1 MDLCKTVCRATPTA
15 GGWADTLLASI
26 WAYIVLLWVLMAR
39 CDRVAQLLWSNMAW
53 YKDAFTIFIPKSKT
67 DQGGVRAFHK
77 KLYCADEPSVCP
89 VLSCAVLF
97 FSRTDYRSDFV
108 FPRADTR
115 RSGLRQLGQLI
126 AARYSSCNIALF
138 GCNPLHI
145 AWHHFKRGAFTFL
158 GALADGPSWV
168 GCKLRADQTVSDSSK
183 PYLYQGS
190 GQDGVIGRLLS
201 LLPYGDPEFI
211 LGPPVLPSEVVVPW
225 DVIVSD
231 WDRLCLQFKHTVV
244 PRFFA
249 VIAFHYEWLRAN
261 LHASHPLFHSTLFT
275 THLAILLAATAIVKR
290 ETLDMRTCTGVPLS
304 VRTSIRIEEINRHL
318 HMQPTSAVP
327 ISSIQTSEAAADV
340 APPPA
345 SAVPRCLEPAQR
357 EALALRMVK
366 VGEYLPSEFR
376 IPHYSC
382 TQAWRA
388 WWLLTDS
395 VPLPLRFC
403 AKKLPKTQYHGAE
416 ATRYTRIKK
425 VIEFISSSLPE
436 RDILSNP
443 NLAFDVGWKNLHMYM
458 ASLKIH
464 IDADDACSTVEAKI
478 RRAKAAAGLPK
489 LFSLRPIPPLPNC
502 AHPLHEAAASVLAVF
517 EDPNLIANVEA
528 FRAVAAVANQNR
540 DTNPKWPAPIG
551 LTFEGSTQ
559 CFPCPYAGCTS
570 LQKSEAMMTQHIDR
584 QHDTEQRAQHF
595 HFFQSDWSY
604 RVNETFWCFPT
615 GLVSVG
621 VCGTLLHVS
630 SKFCRSQ
637 SLL

>member
-1 MDLCKTVCRATPTA
+1 MDLCKTVCGATPTA

-39 CDRVAQLLWSNMAW
+39 CDRVAQLLWANMAW
-53 YKDAFTIFIPKSKT
+53 YKDAFTIFIPKSKS

-77 KLYCADEPSVCP
+77 KLYCAHEPSVCP

-97 FSRTDYRSDFV
+97 FSRTDYRSEFV

-126 AARYSSCNIALF
+126 AARYSACNIALF

-211 LGPPVLPSEVVVPW
+211 LGPPVLPSDVVVPW

-231 WDRLCLQFKHTVV
+231 WDRLGLQFKHTVV
-244 PRFFA
+244 PKFFA
-249 VIAFHYEWLRAN
+249 VIAFHYDWLRAN

-275 THLAILLAATAIVKR
+275 THLGILLAAKAIVKR

-304 VRTSIRIEEINRHL
+304 VRTSIRIEEL
-318 HMQPTSAVP
+318 HRQSQVQATSTVP
-327 ISSIQTSEAAADV
+327 IFSTDSVHVPHV
-340 APPPA
+340 APIA
-345 SAVPRCLEPAQR
+345 SAPPRCLEPVQR
-357 EALALRMVK
+357 EALVLRMLK
-366 VGEYLPSEFR
+366 VGEYLPPGFR

-388 WWLLTDS
+388 WWLVTDS

-403 AKKLPKTQYHGAE
+403 AKKLPKTENYGAE

-425 VIEFISSSLPE
+425 VIEFISSSLQE

-443 NLAFDVGWKNLHMYM
+443 TLAFDLGWKNLQIYM
-458 ASLKIH
+458 ASISIH
-464 IDADDACSTVEAKI
+464 IDAGDACSTVESKI
-478 RRAKAAAGLPK
+478 RLAKAAAGIPK
-489 LFSLRPIPPLPNC
+489 LCSLRPIPPLPNS
-502 AHPLHEAAASVLAVF
+502 AQPLHEAAASALAVF
-517 EDPNLIANVEA
+517 DVPNLNANVEA
-528 FRAVAAVANQNR
+528 FRAAAAVANQNR
-540 DTNPKWPAPIG
+540 DTNPRWPVPIG
-551 LTFEGSTQ
+551 FRFEGSTQ
-559 CFPCPYAGCTS
+559 CFGCPYAGCDS
-570 LQKSEAMMTQHIDR
+570 LQKSEAMMTQHMDR
-584 QHDTEQRAQHF
+584 HHDTEQRAQHF
-595 HFFQSDWSY
+595 HFFQS
-604 RVNETFWCFPT
+604 EWCFRVDATCWCLPT
-615 GLVSVG
+615 GLFG
-621 VCGTLLHVS
+621 FCGLGCLVFCNSEFYMSKPLL
-630 SKFCRSQ
+630 
-637 SLL
+637 